1 MTVLYAFLVVGLLG
15 GLLGVGLA
23 FASRALAV
31 QKDKRVEE
39 VEDALPGLNCGACGY
54 AGCAAYAEAV
64 AEGEAPLTLC
74 SPGGPTAAEE
84 LGRIMGVE
92 VEVSARKMV
101 AQVHCRGGHDVSEY
115 TFDYHGLQDCTALH
129 LMFGGDK
136 VCKNSCLGLGTCIRV
151 CPVDAIGYDDEGK
164 VWVDRDICISC
175 GKCIEVCPTGVMKWI
190 PYDAD
195 YIVACNNTD
204 PAKVVRK
211 HCKVGCIACGI
222 CVKRSPEGGFV
233 IENNLSS
240 IDYSSDGDR
249 SAAAEKCP
257 PKCIIAVTPPS
268 EEPAD
273 ESAPEAAAEE
283 TTSTEEAAPPKE
295 AAVTA
300 SADAATESADGRAD
314 SASSSQPDQS

>member
-31 QKDKRVEE
+31 KKDQRIEE
-39 VEDALPGLNCGACGY
+39 LENALPGLNCGACGY

-74 SPGGPTAAEE
+74 GPGGAPTAEE

-92 VEVSARKMV
+92 VELSTGKQV
-101 AQVHCRGGHDVSEY
+101 AQVHCRGGRDVSEY
-115 TFDYHGLQDCTALH
+115 TFDYHGLEDCTALY
-129 LMFGGDK
+129 LLFGGDK
-136 VCKNSCLGLGTCIRV
+136 VCKSSCLGLGSCIRV
-151 CPVDAIGYDDEGK
+151 CPVDAIDYDDEGK

-175 GKCIEVCPTGVMKWI
+175 GKCIEVCPTGVMKWV

-195 YIVACNNTD
+195 YIVACNNSE
-204 PAKVVRK
+204 PGKVVRK

-222 CVKRSPEGGFV
+222 CVKRSPEGGYV
-233 IENNLSS
+233 IENNLSR
-240 IDYSSDGDR
+240 IDYSKDGDR

-257 PKCIIAVTPPS
+257 PKCIIRATPV
-268 EEPAD
+268 A
-273 ESAPEAAAEE
+273 EAAQPDDALEAEPE
-283 TTSTEEAAPPKE
+283 SKAENGAVDATSAE
-295 AAVTA
+295 A
-300 SADAATESADGRAD
+300 SAEDTGRESSEDTV
-314 SASSSQPDQS
+314 SSSHPHGE